1 MNNGEINLSAPNL
14 MCICVDGRNHSDIS
28 GRLYH
33 RGRKQP
39 VPFDNSGQAL
49 FEMEMWCDRVGYPQS
64 GVVARKFKT
73 KPPKLDDAAG
83 REWDKRPVQS
93 GGRETEEAMLVAGE
107 EILNKEGK
115 EGTFVV
121 HIKYRQNATWQ
132 GQVTWAEKKQTCSF
146 RSALELLK
154 LIDSALDEE
163 KKQGG

>member
-1 MNNGEINLSAPNL
+1 
-14 MCICVDGRNHSDIS
+14 MCICVDGRNHSDIN

-33 RGRKQP
+33 RGRKEP

-64 GVVARKFKT
+64 DVVARKFKT
-73 KPPKLDDAAG
+73 KPSKPGNAADG
-83 REWDKRPVQS
+83 ECNRRPEQS
-93 GGRETEEAMLVAGE
+93 GSRKTEEAMLVAGE
-107 EILNKEGK
+107 DILNKEGK

-163 KKQGG
+163 TGDAEKSREDSRYEVIDK